1 MGTIPLASAS
11 IEVVIRLPEEKG
23 DAADVKQSLSS
34 AHPSLAGLI
43 CTCMFWERAKDDF
56 LLLLHIEISLFF
68 SFQLHFILLC
78 KEIDRSGLSFLIM
91 F

>member
-23 DAADVKQSLSS
+23 DVADVKQSLSS

-43 CTCMFWERAKDDF
+43 CTCMFWEWAKDDC
-56 LLLLHIEISLFF
+56 LLLLHVEISFF
-68 SFQLHFILLC
+68 SFQLRFILLC

-91 F
+91 V